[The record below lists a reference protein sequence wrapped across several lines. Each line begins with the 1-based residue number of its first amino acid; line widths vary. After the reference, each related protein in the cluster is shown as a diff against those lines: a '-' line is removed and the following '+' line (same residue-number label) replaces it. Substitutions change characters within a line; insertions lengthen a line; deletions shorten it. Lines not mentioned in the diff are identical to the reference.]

1 MGRHFSRLSH
11 FTRKKG
17 FQAPGKGTGKVKRK
31 SNIVKLTVAHTPFTS
46 SRANKKKNTA
56 SKLRLREKEV
66 VAAPVPVASKIT
78 QDNSN

>member
-1 MGRHFSRLSH
+1 MGRHYNQLSH

-17 FQAPGKGTGKVKRK
+17 FQAPGKGAGKVKRK
-31 SNIVKLTVAHTPFTS
+31 SNAVKLMVAHTPFTS

-66 VAAPVPVASKIT
+66 VASKIT